1 MSKIKITKE
10 DGNELLI
17 KGRVSFTA
25 EKTETGELLI
35 EGKLTTHYYIE
46 DISKIETYRYI
57 LNGIDVYREDFGT
70 NDLDILYVFT
80 CKDYEVKGGLTN
92 LPQEI
97 INELEEEEYKNDLSN
112 RWEGDE

>member
-1 MSKIKITKE
+1 MINIKNVKRFC
-10 DGNELLI
+10 
-17 KGRVSFTA
+17 K
-25 EKTETGELLI
+25 
-35 EGKLTTHYYIE
+35 E

-57 LNGIDVYREDFGT
+57 LSGIDVYREDFGT

-112 RWEGDE
+112 RR